1 MKIEH
6 NQNFMAH
13 QYMPKIFHGRHKNT
27 PTPPPTYLIYVA
39 IDEINAGILQ
49 TLILNEWR
57 IKVTFTDRFKST
69 FDKFTEVCSL
79 RDRGFLSICF
89 RNPV

>member
-1 MKIEH
+1 
-6 NQNFMAH
+6 MAATKTLR
-13 QYMPKIFHGRHKNT
+13 P
-27 PTPPPTYLIYVA
+27 PPPTYLIYVP

-89 RNPV
+89 RNPDEKN